1 MLKVKDWLLA
11 KNNVKFKI
19 EVESGPL
26 VKDGLQI
33 LPKRIVVAIRLSD
46 GARFTETSSV
56 KVGGKPYRIREFYYD
71 LKTVRL
77 MWDSDHIT
85 CNINEL
91 HY

>member
-11 KNNVKFKI
+11 KSSGKFTI
-19 EVESGPL
+19 VQERNAL
-26 VKDGLQI
+26 IKDGIEI
-33 LPKRIVVAIRLSD
+33 LPKTIVVVVRVSD

-71 LKTVRL
+71 LQTVRL
-77 MWDSDHIT
+77 MWYNEHIT
-85 CNINEL
+85 CNINQL

>member
-11 KNNVKFKI
+11 KSSGKFIIITERK
-19 EVESGPL
+19 PL
-26 VKDGLQI
+26 VKDGIEI
-33 LPKRIVVAIRLSD
+33 LPKTIVVVVRVSD

-77 MWDSDHIT
+77 MWYNEHIT
-85 CNINEL
+85 CNINQL